1 MQFIDEHDDLPGRV
15 RDDLQDF
22 LQSFLEFAP
31 VFGSGYKRS
40 QIKRI
45 EGLVLQGFRHVAC
58 HDPAGQPFD
67 DSSLADARLTDQDRV
82 VLLPAGKDLDRAADL
97 VITADDRIQCALA
110 GFKCQILPVLF
121 QGLLVLFRI
130 LAALVAVHET
140 ADRRTGDP
148 VLPAQGHGFAVA
160 ILTEGRQ
167 QMCPGDLVLAG
178 GLLRQCKSPGKAR
191 GQAQLVR
198 SLDGRDLFQ
207 GMVQIPAELV
217 LIRMDILQDKMKKV
231 VRLAVHGCQ
240 KMQAA
245 DLLVVIHDG
254 LLLSSLH
261 QAFDFFTVTFYLHH
275 KHLLKRSSC
284 CLSSVIKGNPGLP
297 VELGQ
302 QVLYTCLPA
311 KEAFMHSSIIL
322 YHLFDVA
329 DEINL
334 KMVEAIWAA
343 RNKIASRLRF
353 DKSAPESISIKNPP
367 VLVELGTHDMT
378 FAGKEYTATIN
389 ARIYDI
395 GVVSLIFHIELPET
409 ITESEFTDLAIAVD
423 TLPEDTVRE
432 YIKAVTDT
440 IRPACTRM
448 RISDFD
454 EDFVVYYFRDPLPD
468 WDYPPIMMKDRT
480 PLSEET
486 RKDVMANHFS
496 YSTGDV
502 IYLTWDT
509 ALLYDS
515 TGSMDLP
522 DLLEFAN
529 AQFLELRYYD
539 DALRQAIERTYDDID
554 EAGSPDGP
562 SRLRAFRQ
570 IRTDLMEV
578 MADMSVLTSNV
589 DNALQVTEDVFNA
602 RVYARFMELLH
613 ADVWRENISTKL
625 RVLERIYGLF
635 NTEVILRRFS
645 WKLQAIIILL
655 GVLLI
660 ITAVTFLARA

>member
-1 MQFIDEHDDLPGRV
+1 
-15 RDDLQDF
+15 
-22 LQSFLEFAP
+22 
-31 VFGSGYKRS
+31 
-40 QIKRI
+40 
-45 EGLVLQGFRHVAC
+45 
-58 HDPAGQPFD
+58 
-67 DSSLADARLTDQDRV
+67 
-82 VLLPAGKDLDRAADL
+82 
-97 VITADDRIQCALA
+97 
-110 GFKCQILPVLF
+110 
-121 QGLLVLFRI
+121 
-130 LAALVAVHET
+130 
-140 ADRRTGDP
+140 
-148 VLPAQGHGFAVA
+148 
-160 ILTEGRQ
+160 
-167 QMCPGDLVLAG
+167 
-178 GLLRQCKSPGKAR
+178 
-191 GQAQLVR
+191 
-198 SLDGRDLFQ
+198 
-207 GMVQIPAELV
+207 
-217 LIRMDILQDKMKKV
+217 
-231 VRLAVHGCQ
+231 
-240 KMQAA
+240 
-245 DLLVVIHDG
+245 
-254 LLLSSLH
+254 
-261 QAFDFFTVTFYLHH
+261 
-275 KHLLKRSSC
+275 
-284 CLSSVIKGNPGLP
+284 
-297 VELGQ
+297 
-302 QVLYTCLPA
+302 
-311 KEAFMHSSIIL
+311 MHSSIIL

-539 DALRQAIERTYDDID
+539 DALRQDIERTYDDID